1 MVRNIVF
8 DMGWVLV
15 EYKPL
20 EYIREFLKEDA
31 DVAIINEQMFNAPEW
46 LQNDRGT
53 IEPEEFIR
61 IVCSR
66 IPERL
71 HPAARKI
78 WEHWHEYI
86 KPIRETNALA
96 EQLKKNGYHVY
107 LLSNVS
113 ERYYLF
119 RDIMPAIPCFDGEFA
134 SADVHFIKP
143 EKEIYALFFAR
154 YGLNPEECFFIDD
167 RPENIAAGET
177 FGMRGFCYGQDIN
190 ALKLALQNVGVA
202 IE

>member
-1 MVRNIVF
+1 MIRNIVF

-20 EYIREFLKEDA
+20 DYIREFLKQEDDIA
-31 DVAIINEQMFNAPEW
+31 AIYQEMFNAPEW
-46 LQNDRGT
+46 LRNDRGT
-53 IEPEEFIR
+53 IEPDEFIHT
-61 IVCSR
+61 VCTR

-71 HPAARKI
+71 HPAAKQI
-78 WEHWHEYI
+78 WQHWHEYI
-86 KPIRETNALA
+86 KPIGETNTLA

-119 RDIMPAIPCFDGEFA
+119 RDLMPAVSCFDGEFV

-143 EKEIYALFFAR
+143 EKEIYQLFFER
-154 YGLNPEECFFIDD
+154 FGLNPEECFFIDD
-167 RPENIAAGET
+167 RPENVAAGEA
-177 FGMRGFCYGQDIN
+177 FGMCGFCYGQDIG
-190 ALKLALQNVGVA
+190 ALKIALKNAGVTL
-202 IE
+202 